1 VKWGVVDAAQL
12 EQSGKCKDADLFAL
26 MAGLG
31 LGLLQGCDSGSTPE
45 QQQNANRAAQQMPAS
60 SVQASPTFE
69 ATPLRA
75 TYHVARCQKKA
86 CAEIEIYTLHSASPW
101 FDQWLLA
108 HLAKVIQQQHTL
120 EATPTNTSLSLQQA
134 VNRYAKQS
142 AAWQQDFVQNQ
153 PYDLQIKS
161 SIAVQQHP
169 YVLLQVAVDSEQA
182 KQHVALAD
190 VIAPAQQAA
199 FSQWLQQQYRRWL
212 KDQSKAVQ
220 MTAPKQLQWKSVDWF
235 FDQEGIGLHYRANE
249 IVADS
254 VSLDIYLSK
263 AQTQTWLKPQVY
275 AQMFTAPSRLKTDT
289 KLD

>member
-1 VKWGVVDAAQL
+1 MRIYL
-12 EQSGKCKDADLFAL
+12 YAL
-26 MAGLG
+26 MASLG
-31 LGLLQGCDSGSTPE
+31 VGVLQGCDSGSTPE

-60 SVQASPTFE
+60 SVQAIPTFE

-86 CAEIEIYTLHSASPW
+86 CAEIEIYTLHSANPW

-108 HLAKVIQQQHTL
+108 HLAKVIQQQHTV

-142 AAWQQDFVQNQ
+142 AAWQQEFVQNQ

-161 SIAVQQHP
+161 SIAAQHYP
-169 YVLLQVAVDSEQA
+169 YVLLQVAVDSEQGDRSVKQRLYFDVLDLQA

-254 VSLDIYLSK
+254 GSLDIYLSK

-275 AQMFTAPSRLKTDT
+275 AQMFTAPSGLKTDT